1 MSLIQQ
7 RVGTALQPR
16 EEAELVQL
24 CSLQRPGQAMSW
36 SSSQDRSSLA
46 SHHHKSCT
54 SLCCLSQQHLA
65 PTSTT
70 CSCGSMRPPRLQP
83 GNTCTTLPLP
93 PVAQKPELQLKHS
106 TTSRHSFFFFMYK
119 WSEDNWGPPVAAP
132 VSLRQKTVFSQSG
145 LTYKV
150 QFHSDLVSTAVIF
163 SVWKEWRMTS
173 GSINTNNFKIK
184 VKQR

>member
-7 RVGTALQPR
+7 RVGTALRPR

-46 SHHHKSCT
+46 SHHHKPCT

-106 TTSRHSFFFFMYK
+106 TTSRLFFFFLCTNGVRTTEVPQLQLR
-119 WSEDNWGPPVAAP
+119 SPWGKRQ
-132 VSLRQKTVFSQSG
+132 SLVNLDWHIKF
-145 LTYKV
+145 
-150 QFHSDLVSTAVIF
+150 
-163 SVWKEWRMTS
+163 
-173 GSINTNNFKIK
+173 NFILIL
-184 VKQR
+184 

>member
-7 RVGTALQPR
+7 RVGTALRPR

-46 SHHHKSCT
+46 SHHHKPCT

-106 TTSRHSFFFFMYK
+106 TTSRHSFFFLCTNGVRTTEVPQLQLR
-119 WSEDNWGPPVAAP
+119 SPWGKRQ
-132 VSLRQKTVFSQSG
+132 SLVNLDWHIKF
-145 LTYKV
+145 
-150 QFHSDLVSTAVIF
+150 
-163 SVWKEWRMTS
+163 
-173 GSINTNNFKIK
+173 NFILIL
-184 VKQR
+184 